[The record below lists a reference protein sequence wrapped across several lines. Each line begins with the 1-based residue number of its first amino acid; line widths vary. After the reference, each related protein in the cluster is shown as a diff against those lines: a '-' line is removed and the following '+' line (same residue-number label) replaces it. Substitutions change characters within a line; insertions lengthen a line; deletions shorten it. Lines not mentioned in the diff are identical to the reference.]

1 MFILDRLM
9 IGGIKF
15 VLKTVIEAA
24 EAEFND
30 ADALRA
36 ALLDAQ
42 MRHELGELSAD
53 ELATIEAELM
63 GALRAI
69 EERKRAGSGGAAA
82 AQGTL
87 PRDAKVTGVEITFGG
102 DEQEP

>member
-1 MFILDRLM
+1 VFILDRLM

-15 VLKTVIEAA
+15 VLKTVVEAA
-24 EAEFND
+24 EAELND
-30 ADALRA
+30 ADSLRA

-42 MRHELGELSAD
+42 MRHELGELTKD

-69 EERKRAGSGGAAA
+69 EERKRAGAGGAA
-82 AQGTL
+82 QGGL
-87 PRDAKVTGVEITFGG
+87 PLDAKVTGVEITFGG
-102 DEQEP
+102 DEPQED